1 MEQRQSERAKICR
14 KLALEWSADGDG
26 PFEET
31 ALSRDLSLSGVCV
44 NARRAFTPGQQVCV
58 RIPTD
63 GCPSEWRLPAVLRAE
78 AEVKRVI
85 DAPGGTR
92 QIALAF
98 QPCLKQRMEFGFFM
112 AYLLG
117 RSSGQHRVFA

>member
-14 KLALEWSADGDG
+14 KLALEWSSDGEG

-31 ALSRDLSLSGVCV
+31 ALSRDLSLNGVCV
-44 NARRAFTPGQQVCV
+44 NARRAFEPGQHVCV

-63 GCPSEWRLPAVLRAE
+63 GCPAAWKLPSELRAE
-78 AEVKRVI
+78 AEVKRVL

-98 QPCLKQRMEFGFFM
+98 QPCLTQRMEFGFFM

-117 RSSGQHRVFA
+117 RTSAQRHIFA